1 MRTSNKTLV
10 LQDLDRLFRR
20 GIAASE
26 DGALIDS
33 FLADGNELAFEALV
47 ARHGPMV
54 RGVCKRLLVNP
65 HDADDAFQATFLV
78 LVRKAKQLRDPSRL
92 GPWLYGVAR
101 RVATKARTR
110 STRHRHEPPV
120 DVCSREESR
129 IEWLDVM
136 PILDAELGRLPDK
149 HRDVLIL
156 CLLNGASAEEAASQ
170 LGCPVGTV
178 KSRLARARE
187 ALRDR
192 LTIRGIAPAVAL
204 AVLSSAEAFASP
216 VSPNLTR
223 ATLELLVSSSIAPG
237 ITALT
242 KGVLANMLPK
252 SIVISSLLLGGVAVA
267 GLGTARWL
275 SPSQA
280 QEPQT
285 GVESRGQA
293 PGGGGPQ
300 EVRTNHMKQILLAF
314 HNYISNSGHL
324 PPLANFGSD
333 GLPKLS
339 WRVALLP
346 YLEENELYKR
356 FRQDEPWDSPH
367 NKDLID
373 RMPAV
378 FQTPDSPAPA
388 GQTRIRGF
396 AGRGALFEGT
406 RGIGLDEVTDG
417 TSNTVLIILAR
428 DAVPWTQPGELP
440 FVAGQP
446 LPALDSSDPRG
457 YTLGLCD
464 GSVRMLPR
472 SEERLLD
479 MIITR
484 AGGEVILWPEVEG
497 HATTNTAVTTVT
509 PVPTTPPVGSFL
521 PPRTTAAASPPMGAG
536 NVMMGAGNVMSSMPR
551 PTSPLAAE
559 LQQRLQRVEEK
570 LDRVLEKLDRL
581 TSGDHPS
588 QR

>member
-1 MRTSNKTLV
+1 MRTSNKTSV

-20 GIAASE
+20 GIAASG
-26 DGALIDS
+26 DSALINR

-54 RGVCKRLLVNP
+54 RGLCRRLLVNP

-78 LVRKAKQLRDPSRL
+78 LVRKAKQLRDPDRL
-92 GPWLYGVAR
+92 GPWLYGVAKR
-101 RVATKARTR
+101 IATKARKR
-110 STRHRHEPPV
+110 SARHRHEPPV

-129 IEWLDVM
+129 NEWLDVM
-136 PILDAELGRLPDK
+136 PILDAELGRLPAK

-223 ATLELLVSSSIAPG
+223 ATLELLVSSPVAPG

-242 KGVLANMLPK
+242 RGVLTTMLPR
-252 SIVISSLLLGGVAVA
+252 SIVITSLLLGGVGVA
-267 GLGTARWL
+267 GVGTAMWL
-275 SPSQA
+275 NPSSA
-280 QEPQT
+280 QEPRAAA
-285 GVESRGQA
+285 EARSQA
-293 PGGGGPQ
+293 PASERAQ
-300 EVRTNHMKQILLAF
+300 ETRTNNMKQILLAF
-314 HNYISNSGHL
+314 HNYYSVNGHL
-324 PPLANFGSD
+324 PPLANFGAD

-346 YLEENELYKR
+346 YLAENELYSA
-356 FRQDEPWDSPH
+356 FHQDEPWDSPH
-367 NKDLID
+367 NKPLID

-378 FQTPDSPAPA
+378 FQTPDSPALA

-396 AGRGALFEGT
+396 AGKGALFEGT
-406 RGIGLDEVTDG
+406 RGIKFEEITDG
-417 TSNTVLIILAR
+417 TSNTVLITVAR
-428 DAVPWTQPGELP
+428 DAVPWTQPAELP
-440 FVAGQP
+440 FVEGQP
-446 LPALDSSDPRG
+446 LPALEGSDPQG
-457 YTLGLCD
+457 YALGMAD
-464 GSVRMLPR
+464 GSVRLLAKGE
-472 SEERLLD
+472 SRLLSS
-479 MIITR
+479 IITR
-484 AGGEVILWPEVEG
+484 AGGEIVMWQTIGGPG
-497 HATTNTAVTTVT
+497 TTVKLERSPT
-509 PVPTTPPVGSFL
+509 PPPTTPPLDSTLPHRLVRTPAPAGAVMASGS
-521 PPRTTAAASPPMGAG
+521 G
-536 NVMMGAGNVMSSMPR
+536 
-551 PTSPLAAE
+551 PTSPQSLE
-559 LQQRLQRVEEK
+559 ERLQRLEEK
-570 LDRVLEKLDRL
+570 LDRVLQKLDRL
-581 TSGDHPS
+581 SSDGHST